1 MRPALLLALL
11 VGCASRTPQPRA
23 AASPLDAALPTVAAT
38 DATIMSDACG
48 ALRPGTA
55 CLPGGLALLGAVGS
69 EDHFEL
75 RPPRAARVR
84 TVAIDVTEVSA
95 GRYRR
100 CVAAGRC
107 SALPDDVADDAPA
120 SRVAWTDARNCCA
133 FLGGRLPTEAEW
145 QRAAGGLLDDN
156 RSDETLGREP
166 TPEGVRDLLGGVSEW
181 VDDPGDFFPPLP
193 RLPSPDASVGDASFE
208 DVPPRTDGGLFI
220 VDDPRGPSRSPWRV
234 IRGRSATQRI
244 FRLPTDALPSVGF
257 RCVYDP
263 ASPSPGG
270 PTRPYS

>member
-1 MRPALLLALL
+1 MRGALLLALL
-11 VGCASRTPQPRA
+11 AGCASRTPQPRA
-23 AASPLDAALPTVAAT
+23 AASPLDAALPAVSSDAAT
-38 DATIMSDACG
+38 TSVACG
-48 ALRPGTA
+48 ALRPDTV

-84 TVAIDVTEVSA
+84 TFAIDVAEVTA
-95 GRYRR
+95 ARYRR
-100 CVAAGRC
+100 CAAAGRC
-107 SALPDDVADDAPA
+107 SALADDVADDAPA
-120 SRVAWTDARNCCA
+120 ARVAWADARNCCA

-156 RSDETLGREP
+156 RSAETVSREP
-166 TPEGVRDLLGGVSEW
+166 TPDGVRDLLGGVSEW

-208 DVPPRTDGGLFI
+208 DAPPRTDGGLFI

-234 IRGRSATQRI
+234 VRGRTAAQRV
-244 FRLPTDALPSVGF
+244 FRLPTDALPGVGF
-257 RCVYDP
+257 RCVYD
-263 ASPSPGG
+263 
-270 PTRPYS
+270 R